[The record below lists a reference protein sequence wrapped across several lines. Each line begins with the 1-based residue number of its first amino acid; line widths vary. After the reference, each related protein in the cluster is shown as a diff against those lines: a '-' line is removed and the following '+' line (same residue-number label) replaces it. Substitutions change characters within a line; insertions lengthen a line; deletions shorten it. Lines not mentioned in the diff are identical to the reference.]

1 MAVLPKSKFEVKKSN
16 CELNPIPYPELEY
29 LSGSAILVSLR
40 APNKQYFN
48 VQSASES
55 RDHIS
60 NSQKNTKVYY
70 ISVSKRYFIFF

>member
-1 MAVLPKSKFEVKKSN
+1 MIVLPKSKFEVKKGN
-16 CELNPIPYPELEY
+16 CELNLLPYPELKY

-48 VQSASES
+48 VQSAFKS

-60 NSQKNTKVYY
+60 NLQKIQRFTA
-70 ISVSKRYFIFF
+70 FQ